1 MTLTQDEAL
10 QYIDNIKPLS
20 EETEVNVEN
29 EVLPKTIPVNSPITE
44 EEIKEIK
51 GKITRHIKEMKAE
64 KELLEKLDV
73 DAVESYLKK
82 FTFGKF
88 YGEKER
94 VKKRLSISDIVGCI
108 RKSYFHL
115 TKAEMTLG
123 YVYPYQEMVLGVGNG
138 VHDIL
143 QKRIPSLDVENDFV
157 LKHYFVDI
165 SGRYDLLLNKNVM
178 VEIKTCNTLPTV
190 AEDKH
195 KLQIL
200 FYAYIL
206 NTFFNFDIKTI
217 QVLYVSRGK
226 FGVKIFDFDITY
238 KIIERV
244 KIYLDTMMAE
254 LENSIKNQTP
264 PKKDSKFCLK
274 SDCNF
279 CNFEKVCK
287 KYL

>member
-1 MTLTQDEAL
+1 MTQEEAL
-10 QYIDNIKPLS
+10 LYIENIKPLS
-20 EETEVNVEN
+20 EEAEVVEN
-29 EVLPKTIPVNSPITE
+29 ISLPKTVPTVNPITE

-51 GKITRHIKEMKAE
+51 GKITRNILEMKTE
-64 KELLEKLDV
+64 KELVEKLDKES
-73 DAVESYLKK
+73 VESFLKK

-88 YGEKER
+88 YAEKER
-94 VKKRLSISDIVGCI
+94 VKKRLSISDLVSCI

-115 TKAEMTLG
+115 TKAEMTMG
-123 YVYPYQEMVLGVGNG
+123 YMYPYQEMVLGVGNG

-178 VEIKTCNTLPTV
+178 VEIKTCDPLPAV
-190 AEDKH
+190 ADDKH

-200 FYAYIL
+200 FYAFIL
-206 NTFFNFDIKTI
+206 NTYFNFNINLI

-226 FGVKIFDFDITY
+226 FGVKIFDFDIN
-238 KIIERV
+238 ERILEKV
-244 KIYLDTMMAE
+244 RSYLDTMMAE
-254 LENSIKNQTP
+254 LDNAIKNQVP
-264 PKKDSKFCLK
+264 PKRDSKFCLK
-274 SDCNF
+274 SDCAF